1 VNRREL
7 QELARIRIDEARVLL
22 RARKYDGAYYLAGYA
37 VECALKACIARRTK
51 RFDFPDKKTVVDSH
65 THDLK
70 QLLRIAELDRLLAQE
85 VHADPEFGT
94 NWATVAN
101 WSEHARYQLGHSK
114 GDVEDLYAAIAARK
128 SGILRW
134 LKKYW

>member
-1 VNRREL
+1 MNRREL

-37 VECALKACIARRTK
+37 VECALKACIARSTK

-70 QLLRIAELDRLLAQE
+70 QLLRVAKLDGLLAQE
-85 VHADPEFGT
+85 VQAHPEFRS

-101 WSEHARYQLGHSK
+101 WSEQARYQLGHSEA
-114 GDVEDLYAAIAARK
+114 DAEALYAAITARK
-128 SGILRW
+128 NGILRW